1 VAQDFRTAVVGSYQP
16 VLYQLSIRA
25 PGQAFAELATY
36 TFPLSP
42 SALRVERSSLS
53 SFAET
58 QGPPTSQG
66 VTRIVDTYGLAPPV
80 FTVEGT
86 TGWDRH
92 STDGYILTG
101 LQSVQLL
108 AQFLQRYAE
117 LNQIQRQSGNPQL
130 YALEFYDYFNLNFWQ
145 IEPVGPQGFRQTAD
159 RTKLVYYRFR
169 WAGVAPVG
177 VPPVGE
183 ADALL
188 TTIATPA
195 ATAAIAAAQTA
206 SVMLFA
212 YTPVGIA
219 TSIVSALP

>member
-1 VAQDFRTAVVGSYQP
+1 MAQTFRTKPVGQYQP
-16 VLYQLSIRA
+16 ALYQLSIRS

-36 TFPLSP
+36 TFPLTP
-42 SALRVERSSLS
+42 SALRVERNALS
-53 SFAET
+53 SFSET

-66 VTRIVDTYGLAPPV
+66 VTRIVDTYGLSPPI
-80 FTVEGT
+80 FMIEGT

-92 STDGYILTG
+92 AMDGYVLTG
-101 LQSVQLL
+101 LQSIQLL

-117 LNQIQRQSGNPQL
+117 LNQIQRQSGNSQL

-145 IEPVGPQGFRQTAD
+145 VEPVGPQGFRQTSD

-169 WAGVAPVG
+169 WVGIKPAG

-195 ATAAIAAAQTA
+195 ATAAIAAAQTMSA
-206 SVMLFA
+206 MLVA
-212 YTPVGIA
+212 YTPVGTA
-219 TSIVSALP
+219 TQIVSALP